1 MSEFGGISSYFCL
14 LFSSIFATVFSKIRV
29 TTCHHLPLV
38 SFSYVPQLVYF
49 RGVPLQL
56 LAPLCV
62 HVVICLFA
70 SYHDNITKKEHLKE
84 ILIECNEKDNNL

>member
-1 MSEFGGISSYFCL
+1 MSKFGGISSYFCL
-14 LFSSIFATVFSKIRV
+14 LFSSIFATVFSKISV

-49 RGVPLQL
+49 
-56 LAPLCV
+56 PLCV

-70 SYHDNITKKEHLKE
+70 SYHDKITKKEHLKE
-84 ILIECNEKDNNL
+84 MLIECNEKDNNL